1 MHDELTQ
8 ARSYLTR
15 AWGTEVVSPGPTAWY
30 YIDLSVSVD
39 TLKTCHN
46 FSQSRGYP
54 RADPQHSVTTP
65 AAPQS
70 WKSAKKHECKYTW
83 VVIFAEVWKA
93 TKKEPWKKRKAC
105 AVENRADCRM
115 GPDHGSFM
123 TTSLVPAL
131 PLQLLPETA
140 EYSEKNIHEGL
151 SFASALG
158 QFIQSTW
165 TSFLIGLQPD

>member
-1 MHDELTQ
+1 M
-8 ARSYLTR
+8 
-15 AWGTEVVSPGPTAWY
+15 VSLGPTAWY

-70 WKSAKKHECKYTW
+70 WKSAKKHECKYTYLQRY
-83 VVIFAEVWKA
+83 EK
-93 TKKEPWKKRKAC
+93 PQRKNPERNVRLVL
-105 AVENRADCRM
+105 VENRADCRM

-123 TTSLVPAL
+123 TTSLAPAL

-151 SFASALG
+151 SFASVLG
-158 QFIQSTW
+158 NLFKVPELHFS
-165 TSFLIGLQPD
+165 